1 MPKNVSNIGDKLNE
15 KVTVNLDTIEYE
27 TPDEKFSF
35 VLAGRRMELDDP
47 NLVDWKI
54 LAELQAPIELL
65 KHVTQSDEDRAWLR
79 THKLPIE
86 GLKRLM
92 DAYVQH
98 YGLPEMG
105 KGTASVI

>member
-1 MPKNVSNIGDKLNE
+1 MSKPTNIQDKLNE
-15 KVTVNLDTIEYE
+15 KVTINLDTIEYE

-54 LAELQAPIELL
+54 LAELGSPVELL
-65 KHVTQSDEDRAWLR
+65 RHVVQSDEDRQWLR
-79 THKLPIE
+79 DHKLPIE

-92 DAYVQH
+92 DAYARH

-105 KGTASVI
+105 KGAGSVI